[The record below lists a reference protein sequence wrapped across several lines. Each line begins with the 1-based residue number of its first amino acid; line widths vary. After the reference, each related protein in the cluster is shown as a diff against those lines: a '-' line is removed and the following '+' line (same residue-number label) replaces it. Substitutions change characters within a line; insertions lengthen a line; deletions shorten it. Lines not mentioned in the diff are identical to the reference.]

1 MHVSCVT
8 SAEALPRI
16 FDRLDQMGMQ
26 VVPVS
31 ELLIAQ
37 KQTAAHIEP
46 SRFGV
51 LRKM

>member
-16 FDRLDQMGMQ
+16 FAYLDKTGAQ

-31 ELLIAQ
+31 ELLLRLPP
-37 KQTAAHIEP
+37 QTPAARTAGHKAFH
-46 SRFGV
+46 RG
-51 LRKM
+51 